1 MMPTDPSNTLKS
13 KQRLL
18 RSQIVAET
26 TALLETQPGTDLTIL
41 GITKEFHEIRG
52 MISALAMIDG
62 NSAGLTR
69 TLIIARDS
77 AMFHAAAADAAA
89 ATAKGGA

>member
-1 MMPTDPSNTLKS
+1 MPTDPSHTLKS

-26 TALLETQPGTDLTIL
+26 TSLLEMQPGTILTPV

-62 NSAGLTR
+62 NSAGLTF
-69 TLIIARDS
+69 TLIMARDS
-77 AMFHAAAADAAA
+77 AIFHAAAADADAA
-89 ATAKGGA
+89 AAKGGA